1 MFKHADKTSDTART
15 RVRIA
20 VQTNDIFRA
29 VNIAADKRKRF
40 RVARRGRFDK
50 IADRTSF
57 SLFSAE
63 FSVCGLCS
71 SAHAGKELFAVFFAE
86 FVNGS
91 GQHGKNARIGGIFC

>member
-57 SLFSAE
+57 RSFPQNFLSAVSVLPRTQAKNFSPY
-63 FSVCGLCS
+63 S
-71 SAHAGKELFAVFFAE
+71 SQ
-86 FVNGS
+86 S
-91 GQHGKNARIGGIFC
+91 S

>member
-1 MFKHADKTSDTART
+1 MFKHADKPSDTART

-29 VNIAADKRKRF
+29 VNIAADERKRF

-63 FSVCGLCS
+63 FSVCGFGS